1 MLRTHNPLTSN
12 SRPTSFRNGSSRC
25 FKYRPS
31 PIRRRCANLKLST
44 RTARHRALTRAARYW
59 NPARRPFDTRKSDAA
74 TGLAPMITIILIV
87 ARYPYRH
94 SRNCRIIVTHKN
106 QVPFFAPGPV
116 RDGRTELPI
125 GASNPSARAAASGTR
140 SINHAMS
147 VPRAIVL
154 LTEGRCHELAFVFL
168 AYLMTVPTLR
178 THKPLTSIN
187 RATSSRTGSSR

>member
-74 TGLAPMITIILIV
+74 TGLAPMIHPQ
-87 ARYPYRH
+87 YPTLDCCTLPEYRH

-106 QVPFFAPGPV
+106 QVPFLAPGPV

-147 VPRAIVL
+147 VPRVL

-168 AYLMTVPTLR
+168 AYSYDGPRHCVP
-178 THKPLTSIN
+178 I
-187 RATSSRTGSSR
+187 SR